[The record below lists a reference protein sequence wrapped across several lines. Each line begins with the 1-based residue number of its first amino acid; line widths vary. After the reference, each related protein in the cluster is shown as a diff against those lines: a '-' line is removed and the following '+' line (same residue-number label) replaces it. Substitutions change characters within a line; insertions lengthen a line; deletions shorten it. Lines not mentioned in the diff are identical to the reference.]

1 MTAQD
6 DRADNEHRD
15 LDRHAINKDVWQA
28 QLIEQGVAQLAQ
40 AMLIVSSRG
49 EIVFTSKAAGQ
60 MLLSGNGLCIDN
72 QHLVADSERD
82 NLRLQSVIQTVI
94 ESEHGNQG
102 AIAVY
107 VHREQSPRPYQIT
120 ISKIPNIDHERR
132 HGSHALVLIKD
143 LGLNQGFWLDR
154 LKDEYKLAPREVECT
169 MFLSE
174 GKTAQDIAQVMGIGK
189 ETVRQYMKNIF
200 KKMGVHK
207 QHEVVSLAL
216 EYRRNR

>member
-1 MTAQD
+1 MTAEDYGAEEEQLVL
-6 DRADNEHRD
+6 NQQTT
-15 LDRHAINKDVWQA
+15 NKEVWQA

-49 EIVFTSKAAGQ
+49 EVVFTSKAAGK
-60 MLLSGNGLCIDN
+60 MLLSDNGLHVIN

-82 NLRLQSVIQTVI
+82 NLRLQTVIQNVI
-94 ESEHGNQG
+94 ETEHGHQA

-107 VHREQSPRPYQIT
+107 VHREQSLRPYQIT
-120 ISKIPNIDHERR
+120 ISKIPNIDQERR
-132 HGSHALVLIKD
+132 HGNHALVLIKD

-154 LKDEYKLAPREVECT
+154 LKEEYKLAPREVECT
-169 MFLSE
+169 ILLSE